1 MFCIMP
7 KTAIFLASFFLIIFL
22 LQENSYGFTEG
33 FDAPPL
39 QNFDVELSS
48 NIISLDIPD
57 LEYAEK
63 RYLVFGEGSLSDV
76 YTATKNLAHGIDTDR
91 GFFSVGIF
99 NENQASSLKSK
110 GYNVICLL
118 YTSDAADEG

>member
-7 KTAIFLASFFLIIFL
+7 KTAIFLAGFFLIIFL

-76 YTATKNLAHGIDTDR
+76 YTAT
-91 GFFSVGIF
+91 
-99 NENQASSLKSK
+99 
-110 GYNVICLL
+110 
-118 YTSDAADEG
+118 